1 MIRSFADKRTE
12 NVFNGISEAAF
23 PASVLKRA
31 RSKLDRINYAV
42 TVDDLRVPPGNRL
55 ERLIGDRDGQYSVRV
70 SRRWRICF
78 EWREGDACE
87 VELNNHY
94 D

>member
-1 MIRSFADKRTE
+1 MIRSFADKRTA
-12 NVFNGISEAAF
+12 NLFDGLGDGSF
-23 PASVLKRA
+23 PASLLKRA

-42 TVDDLRVPPGNRL
+42 NIDDLRAPPGNRL
-55 ERLIGDRDGQYSVRV
+55 ERLIGDRDGQYGIRV
-70 SRRWRICF
+70 SRGWRICF
-78 EWREGDACE
+78 VWQDGDAFE